1 MSSLEIMRRKNSSA
15 YSIVGQTLADNKFII
30 PDTCHRWDMRMA
42 AEAVQFCVKEYSTL
56 YMEAGYIMGNSL
68 EKSWNP
74 KQTRA
79 VLGRL
84 REQWI
89 KQRAGYEVL

>member
-1 MSSLEIMRRKNSSA
+1 MSSLEIMRRKNSAA
-15 YSIVGQTLADNKFII
+15 YSIVGQALADNKFNI
-30 PDTCHRWDMRMA
+30 PDNCYRWDIRMA
-42 AEAVQFCVKEYSTL
+42 AEAVRFCVKDYSTL
-56 YMEAGYIMGNSL
+56 YMESAYIMSTAL
-68 EKSWNP
+68 EQSWNA